1 VAVVV
6 ETKTLMVHTGIIIT
20 REATD
25 LRITEL
31 LTLQKKVEDILKLTR
46 FPCLHMNIIAYI

>member
-1 VAVVV
+1 MVG
-6 ETKTLMVHTGIIIT
+6 TKTLMVHTGITIT
-20 REATD
+20 KEATD

-31 LTLQKKVEDILKLTR
+31 LTLQKKVEDILKLTH

>member
-1 VAVVV
+1 MV

-31 LTLQKKVEDILKLTR
+31 LTLQKKVQDILKLVHSPYLDT
-46 FPCLHMNIIAYI
+46 NITAYI